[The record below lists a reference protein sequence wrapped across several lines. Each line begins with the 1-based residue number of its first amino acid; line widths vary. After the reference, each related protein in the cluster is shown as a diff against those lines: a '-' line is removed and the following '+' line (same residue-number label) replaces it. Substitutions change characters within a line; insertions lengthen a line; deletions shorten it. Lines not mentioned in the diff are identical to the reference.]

1 MANLYLVIGLPYSGR
16 TNFVKKYMNKDC
28 IAISFQYFIKKYNFL
43 KAFNFFIK
51 KINDNLKNNKTVF
64 IYDINLFTTKK
75 REEFLKNI
83 TAEYKKTYVIYIK
96 TPIEYCIRKNNQL
109 KQKQEQQGTLQK
121 RSYLPEFMM
130 MFLYRYF
137 EPPKL
142 YENFYG
148 IYTYD
153 TITKKFSYQGTL

>member
-1 MANLYLVIGLPYSGR
+1 MANLYLVIGLPCSGR
-16 TNFVKKYMNKDC
+16 TDFIKKYMNKNC
-28 IAISFQYFIKKYNFL
+28 IAISFQYFRRKYNSL
-43 KAFNFFIK
+43 KAFDLFVK
-51 KINDNLKNNKTVF
+51 KINDNLKINKTVF
-64 IYDINLFTTKK
+64 IYDINLFTAKK

-83 TAEYKKTYVIYIK
+83 TVEYKKTYAIYIK

-109 KQKQEQQGTLQK
+109 EQKQEQEILQK
-121 RSYLPEFMM
+121 RNYLPEFLM

-153 TITKKFSYQGTL
+153 TITKILSYQGTL